1 MLSTLNPIYIR
12 SVPSDFSWD
21 DGEFYVST
29 SNLVP
34 SLTVDGKP
42 VYVGYAPI
50 TYALIESTPYDYSLD
65 SPYYIRSI
73 NFGDYYNTNT
83 NILNI
88 SGADETVQFSHSYVM
103 PGLYSITL
111 DEAEYSNVDKYT
123 WNQIT
128 TLSNP
133 NLIWTEYTGVSAD
146 SINGVTV
153 VPNVTALITGQTSTF
168 LISVVEI
175 PPTAYLSANISTN
188 PENIIFPLTV
198 TITPRYTRAGS
209 FPIEKIVWD
218 FGDGSPLV
226 TRRRW
231 DKNTVSPFLSTGAL
245 SADLIDPRNFDV
257 THTYT
262 KQNTTQ
268 FSFYP
273 SITAYASST
282 GTTDVCSIT
291 IGPVRAEPLVED
303 FTILHTDL
311 NEDGVVMIGQV
322 GSQAAGWKTK

>member
-1 MLSTLNPIYIR
+1 MDSTLDPIYIR
-12 SVPSDFSWD
+12 SVPPDFSWD

-50 TYALIESTPYDYSLD
+50 TYALLGSSPISFNSD
-65 SPYYIRSI
+65 SPYYIRSV
-73 NFGDYYNTNT
+73 NFGDYYNSNT

-88 SGADETVQFSHSYVM
+88 SGTDIVQFSHSYIM
-103 PGLYSITL
+103 PGVYSITQ

-146 SINGVTV
+146 TINGTTV
-153 VPNVTALITGQTSTF
+153 VPNVTALITGKTSSF
-168 LISVVEI
+168 LLSVVEI
-175 PPTAYLSANISTN
+175 PPTAYLSANIPTTN
-188 PENIIFPLTV
+188 SENLVFPLTV
-198 TITPRYTRAGS
+198 TITPRYTRTGS

-218 FGDGSPLV
+218 FGDGSPLL

-231 DKNTVSPFLSTGAL
+231 DKTTVSPFLSTGAL
-245 SADLIDPRNFDV
+245 SADLFDPRNFDV

-273 SITAYASST
+273 SITAYVSST

-291 IGPVRAEPLVED
+291 IGPVRAEPLTED
-303 FTILHTDL
+303 FTILQTDL
-311 NEDGVVMIGQV
+311 NEDGVVMIGQI
-322 GSQAAGWKTK
+322 GSQATGWKTK

>member
-1 MLSTLNPIYIR
+1 MYSTLKPIYIR
-12 SVPSDFSWD
+12 SVPSNFSWD
-21 DGEFYVST
+21 DGEFYVTT
-29 SNLVP
+29 SSIVP
-34 SLTVDGKP
+34 SLTVDDKP

-50 TYALIESTPYDYSLD
+50 TYALIES
-65 SPYYIRSI
+65 SPFNFSPNSSYYIRSI
-73 NFGDYYNTNT
+73 NFGDYYHSNT
-83 NILNI
+83 NILNL
-88 SGADETVQFSHSYVM
+88 SGADQLVQFGHSYIM

-111 DEAEYSNVDKYT
+111 DEAEYSNVNKYT

-133 NLIWTEYTGVSAD
+133 NLIWTEYTGISAD
-146 SINGVTV
+146 TINGTTV
-153 VPNVTALITGQTSTF
+153 VPNVTALVTGQTSNF

-188 PENIIFPLTV
+188 AGNIVFPLTI
-198 TITPRYTRAGS
+198 TITPRYTRTGS

-226 TRRRW
+226 TKRRW
-231 DKNTVSPFLSTGAL
+231 DKNTVSPFLSTDAL

-291 IGPVRAEPLVED
+291 IGPERAEPLTED

-322 GSQAAGWKTK
+322 GSQATGWKTK

>member
-1 MLSTLNPIYIR
+1 MYSTLKPIYIR
-12 SVPSDFSWD
+12 SVPSNFSWD
-21 DGEFYVST
+21 DGEFYVTT
-29 SNLVP
+29 SSIVP
-34 SLTVDGKP
+34 SLTVDDKP

-50 TYALIESTPYDYSLD
+50 TYALIES
-65 SPYYIRSI
+65 SPFNFSPNSSYYIRSI
-73 NFGDYYNTNT
+73 NFGDYYHSNT
-83 NILNI
+83 NILNL
-88 SGADETVQFSHSYVM
+88 SGADQLVQFGHSYIM

-111 DEAEYSNVDKYT
+111 DEAEYSNVNKYT

-133 NLIWTEYTGVSAD
+133 NLIWTEYTGISAD
-146 SINGVTV
+146 TINGTTV
-153 VPNVTALITGQTSTF
+153 VPNVTALVTGQTSNF

-188 PENIIFPLTV
+188 AGNIVFPLTI
-198 TITPRYTRAGS
+198 TITPRYTRTGS

-226 TRRRW
+226 TKRRW
-231 DKNTVSPFLSTGAL
+231 DKNTVSPFLSTDAL

-291 IGPVRAEPLVED
+291 IGPVRAEPLTED

-322 GSQAAGWKTK
+322 GSQATGWKTK